1 MANQN
6 PQPEVYSVVATFA
19 GGVAAGT
26 TVQNTITTSQA
37 NNEEVRV
44 YSIQVDMQAEDNDAL
59 DPTTATECDFS
70 LTIGV
75 GPNNVPSQTI
85 RLRPIWSSEDKMLY
99 FTTPIL
105 ILYQQPFT
113 ATVTCNQALTAGA
126 GNGRTITINFNSDL
140 SIQEVACAPG
150 ATGYPR
156 SPLAS

>member
-6 PQPEVYSVVATFA
+6 PQPEIYSVVATFPQNSA
-19 GGVAAGT
+19 QGA

-59 DPTTATECDFS
+59 DPTTATNCDFS

-105 ILYQQPFT
+105 VLYQQPFT
-113 ATVTCNQALTAGA
+113 ATVTCNQALPNVAGE
-126 GNGRTITINFNSDL
+126 GRTITINFNSDL

-150 ATGYPR
+150 DPR
-156 SPLAS
+156 SQLAS